1 MMLHILSTPNF
12 TRQAKLLADLAIA
25 HRLPSMNI
33 FRHYVTAGGLMSYG
47 VETGPM
53 WRRAASYV
61 AKILRGAKPAELPV
75 EQASNF
81 ELVLKSSDS
90 QGAGHY
96 AADIDPAARR
106 RGDRVD
112 LLKPCTS
119 FVAVH
124 ADGLWPIVA
133 QSHCGGMSAAGETGR
148 AASKEGVRV

>member
-1 MMLHILSTPNF
+1 MLHILSTPNF

-81 ELVLKSSDS
+81 ELVLIFR
-90 QGAGHY
+90 Q
-96 AADIDPAARR
+96 PRR
-106 RGDRVD
+106 WALRCRHRSCCA
-112 LLKPCTS
+112 PT
-119 FVAVH
+119 
-124 ADGLWPIVA
+124 
-133 QSHCGGMSAAGETGR
+133 R
-148 AASKEGVRV
+148 